1 MPPRIMREAIEGI
14 AERLEDD
21 KYRMEYGEAAA
32 QMGFAISLTF
42 ARQERGLSQQEL
54 ADLLG
59 VSKKYVV
66 RLESGDANPSIAKA
80 GRIFAAL
87 WLTPI
92 DKPFPLLKG
101 YGPYEPPREH
111 VSGQDAAP
119 KQPLDATDQA
129 ATKSAQAGN

>member
-1 MPPRIMREAIEGI
+1 MREAIEGI
-14 AERLEDD
+14 SERLEDD

-32 QMGFAISLTF
+32 QMGFAIALTF
-42 ARQERGLSQQEL
+42 ARQERGMTQQEL

-59 VSKKYVV
+59 VSKAYVV

-101 YGPYEPPREH
+101 YGPYEPPREYA
-111 VSGQDAAP
+111 AAP
-119 KQPLDATDQA
+119 EQSGRKA
-129 ATKSAQAGN
+129 APAEN

>member
-1 MPPRIMREAIEGI
+1 MLIDVI
-14 AERLEDD
+14 AEIAEEIEDLEA
-21 KYRMEYGEAAA
+21 RMEFGEAAA
-32 QMGFAISLTF
+32 KNGFAIALTF
-42 ARQERGLSQQEL
+42 ARQERGMSQQEL

-59 VSKKYVV
+59 VSKAYVV

-101 YGPYEPPREH
+101 YGPYEPPREYAAEPTPEQ
-111 VSGQDAAP
+111 SRRKAAP
-119 KQPLDATDQA
+119 
-129 ATKSAQAGN
+129 AGN

>member
-1 MPPRIMREAIEGI
+1 MREAIEGI
-14 AERLEDD
+14 AERLEND
-21 KYRMEYGEAAA
+21 KYRMEYGEASA
-32 QMGFAISLTF
+32 QMGFAIALTF

-59 VSKKYVV
+59 VSKAYVV
-66 RLESGDANPSIAKA
+66 RLESGEANPSIAKA

-101 YGPYEPPREH
+101 YGPYEPPREYKP
-111 VSGQDAAP
+111 AAEAAHEKATP
-119 KQPLDATDQA
+119 K
-129 ATKSAQAGN
+129 SER

>member
-1 MPPRIMREAIEGI
+1 MLPRIMREAIEGI

-21 KYRMEYGEAAA
+21 KYRMEYGEASA
-32 QMGFAISLTF
+32 QMSFALALTF

-66 RLESGDANPSIAKA
+66 RLESGEANPSIAKA

-101 YGPYEPPREH
+101 YGPYEPPRQYAS
-111 VSGQDAAP
+111 VQDAAP
-119 KQPLDATDQA
+119 
-129 ATKSAQAGN
+129 SAS

>member
-1 MPPRIMREAIEGI
+1 MMYTDVI
-14 AERLEDD
+14 AESAKELENDEE
-21 KYRMEYGEAAA
+21 RMEYGEIAAKSS
-32 QMGFAISLTF
+32 FALALTF

-59 VSKKYVV
+59 VSKAYVV

-92 DKPFPLLKG
+92 DQPFPLLRG
-101 YGPYEPPREH
+101 YGPYEPPREYPAA
-111 VSGQDAAP
+111 DASE
-119 KQPLDATDQA
+119 QPAGA
-129 ATKSAQAGN
+129 EQAGN

>member
-1 MPPRIMREAIEGI
+1 MLIDVI
-14 AERLEDD
+14 AEIAEEIEDLES
-21 KYRMEYGEAAA
+21 RMEFGEAAA
-32 QMGFAISLTF
+32 KNGFAIALTF

-59 VSKKYVV
+59 VTKAYVV

-92 DKPFPLLKG
+92 DEPFPLLRG
-101 YGPYEPPREH
+101 YGPYETP
-111 VSGQDAAP
+111 GD
-119 KQPLDATDQA
+119 
-129 ATKSAQAGN
+129 SAEVPHDHLGSAEKKNIRKAKR

>member
-1 MPPRIMREAIEGI
+1 MKYPDAI
-14 AERLEDD
+14 AEIAKELEDD
-21 KYRMEYGEAAA
+21 EERMEYGEVAAKSSFGLA
-32 QMGFAISLTF
+32 LTF
-42 ARQERGLSQQEL
+42 ARQERGLTQQEL

-66 RLESGDANPSIAKA
+66 RLESGEANPSIAKA

-101 YGPYEPPREH
+101 YGPYEPPREYI
-111 VSGQDAAP
+111 SGQDAAP
-119 KQPLDATDQA
+119 
-129 ATKSAQAGN
+129 SASEESGRKVER

>member
-1 MPPRIMREAIEGI
+1 MMYTDVI
-14 AERLEDD
+14 AESAKELEDD
-21 KYRMEYGEAAA
+21 EERMGYGEVAAKSS
-32 QMGFAISLTF
+32 FALALTF

-59 VSKKYVV
+59 VSKAYVV
-66 RLESGDANPSIAKA
+66 RLESGEANPSIAKA

-101 YGPYEPPREH
+101 YGPYEPPREYATPEPESL
-111 VSGQDAAP
+111 VKAA
-119 KQPLDATDQA
+119 QE
-129 ATKSAQAGN
+129 SAQEEN